1 MFFITI
7 VVKFPVVQ
15 IISML
20 IGLFMVALDY
30 PMPFLKNTA
39 IHRSLIV
46 RVIGL
51 ILQAFFALIFYQVC
65 VPALFSTTVLSNHSN
80 VARALMAQYGL

>member
-1 MFFITI
+1 MIFITI
-7 VVKFPVVQ
+7 IVKFPVVQ

-46 RVIGL
+46 RVVGL
-51 ILQAFFALIFYQVC
+51 ILQAFFAVIFYQVR
-65 VPALFSTTVLSNHSN
+65 VAVLFSTTVLSNHSDI
-80 VARALMAQYGL
+80 ARALMVHYGL